1 MLNKAG
7 SNKYI
12 NTYLIFICVLRV
24 RLVCSRY
31 MVKCSEVN
39 VPAHVTDYNTPPC
52 FEKDSAMGQK
62 GALWAWTKISKDML
76 KIYGKRDKYVSRTI
90 YIYTGPNKDIYRT
103 KQGYIHFGQTHF
115 GTKTR
120 TGHKTVLELT
130 GDKRKWPKLGI
141 RKLTTHMTKWIWANR
156 SFIGKAYGQ

>member
-1 MLNKAG
+1 MSSVEVFRVCLVRG
-7 SNKYI
+7 
-12 NTYLIFICVLRV
+12 LR
-24 RLVCSRY
+24 
-31 MVKCSEVN
+31 VKCSEVN

-103 KQGYIHFGQTHF
+103 KQGYIQDIFIQDIF
-115 GTKTR
+115 WTKTGLY
-120 TGHKTVLELT
+120 TGQNIGHHIL
-130 GDKRKWPKLGI
+130 DKHILGQ
-141 RKLTTHMTKWIWANR
+141 RQGQDTKQFW
-156 SFIGKAYGQ
+156 S